1 MEIRDT
7 VSNVFSWFST
17 GQLFSLKG
25 CWITKEFRTEQTVT
39 EYLWVWLA
47 ACLMAVLYT
56 IMFVVMRGWFNIDG
70 DGAGLPAETETE
82 EDRESQAIANLML
95 L

>member
-1 MEIRDT
+1 
-7 VSNVFSWFST
+7 
-17 GQLFSLKG
+17 
-25 CWITKEFRTEQTVT
+25 
-39 EYLWVWLA
+39 
-47 ACLMAVLYT
+47 
-56 IMFVVMRGWFNIDG
+56 MFVVMRGWFNIDG